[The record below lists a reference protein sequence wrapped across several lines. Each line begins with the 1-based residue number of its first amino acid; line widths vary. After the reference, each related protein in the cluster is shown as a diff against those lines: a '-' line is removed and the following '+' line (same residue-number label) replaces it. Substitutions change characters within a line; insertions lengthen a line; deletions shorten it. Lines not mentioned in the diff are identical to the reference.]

1 MMSPRHGV
9 KLQDILKAA
18 EDIANERGMGDVT
31 LTTLAQKLH
40 IRPPSLYNHVDGLN
54 GLRQV
59 LALHSLE
66 KLEEALKSAAVGR
79 AGEEALTAMGRAY
92 MQYARERPGLYEAML
107 YATDRNDTEL
117 RHAAD
122 RVAELVITVLSS
134 GYGFNEAD
142 CIHAARGFRS
152 LLHGF
157 ASLEQKGGFGLP
169 VDVDRSIE
177 VMMDTFCAGLRVLQH
192 KRKVEHSDK
201 DLGSS

>member
-1 MMSPRHGV
+1 
-9 KLQDILKAA
+9 
-18 EDIANERGMGDVT
+18 MGDVT

-54 GLRQV
+54 GLRHV

-66 KLEEALKSAAVGR
+66 KLEEALVSAAVGR
-79 AGEEALTAMGRAY
+79 AGEDALTAMGRAY

-117 RHAAD
+117 KHAAD
-122 RVAELVITVLSS
+122 RVAELVIAVLSS

-177 VMMDTFCAGLRVLQH
+177 VMMDTFWAGLRVLQH
-192 KRKVEHSDK
+192 KRDVEHSEK
-201 DLGSS
+201 N

>member
-1 MMSPRHGV
+1 MSPRNGV
-9 KLQDILKAA
+9 KLQDILQAA
-18 EDIANERGMGDVT
+18 EDIANERGMGEVT

-66 KLEEALKSAAVGR
+66 QLEEALTSGAVGR
-79 AGEEALTAMGRAY
+79 AGDDALAAMGKAY
-92 MQYARERPGLYEAML
+92 MRYARERPGLYEAML
-107 YATDRNDTEL
+107 YATDRKDTEL
-117 RHAAD
+117 RDAAD
-122 RVAELVITVLSS
+122 RVAELVISVLSS
-134 GYGFNEAD
+134 GYGFKEED

-169 VDVDRSIE
+169 VEVDRSIA
-177 VMMDTFCAGLRVLQH
+177 VMMDTFLAGLRVQQQRNAELSE
-192 KRKVEHSDK
+192 KS
-201 DLGSS
+201 

>member
-1 MMSPRHGV
+1 MSPRHGV

-54 GLRQV
+54 GLRHV

-66 KLEEALKSAAVGR
+66 KLEEALVSAAVGR
-79 AGEEALTAMGRAY
+79 AGEDALTAMGRAY

-107 YATDRNDTEL
+107 YATDRSDTEL

-177 VMMDTFCAGLRVLQH
+177 VMMDTFWAGLRVLQH
-192 KRKVEHSDK
+192 KRDVEHSEK
-201 DLGSS
+201 N

>member
-54 GLRQV
+54 GLRHV

-66 KLEEALKSAAVGR
+66 KLEEALVSAAVGR
-79 AGEEALTAMGRAY
+79 AGEDALTAMGRAY

-107 YATDRNDTEL
+107 YTTDRNDTEL

-177 VMMDTFCAGLRVLQH
+177 VMMDTFWAGLRVLQH
-192 KRKVEHSDK
+192 KRDMEHSEK
-201 DLGSS
+201 N

>member
-1 MMSPRHGV
+1 MSPRNGV

-54 GLRQV
+54 GLRHV

-66 KLEEALKSAAVGR
+66 KLEEALVSAAVGR
-79 AGEEALTAMGRAY
+79 AGEDALTAMGRAY

-177 VMMDTFCAGLRVLQH
+177 VMMDTFWAGLRVLQH
-192 KRKVEHSDK
+192 KRDVEHSEK
-201 DLGSS
+201 N

>member
-1 MMSPRHGV
+1 MSPRHGV
-9 KLQDILKAA
+9 KLQDILNAA

-54 GLRQV
+54 GLRHV

-66 KLEEALKSAAVGR
+66 KLEEALVSAAVGR
-79 AGEEALTAMGRAY
+79 AGEDALTAMGRAY

-107 YATDRNDTEL
+107 YATDRSDTEL

-177 VMMDTFCAGLRVLQH
+177 VMMDTFWAGLRVLQQ
-192 KRKVEHSDK
+192 KRDVEHSEK
-201 DLGSS
+201 N

>member
-1 MMSPRHGV
+1 MSPRHGV

-54 GLRQV
+54 GLRHV

-66 KLEEALKSAAVGR
+66 KLEEALVSAAVGR
-79 AGEEALTAMGRAY
+79 AGEDALTAMGRAY

-117 RHAAD
+117 KHAAD
-122 RVAELVITVLSS
+122 RVAELVIAVLSS

-177 VMMDTFCAGLRVLQH
+177 VMMDTFWAGLRVLQH
-192 KRKVEHSDK
+192 KRDVEHSEK
-201 DLGSS
+201 N

>member
-1 MMSPRHGV
+1 MSPRHGV

-54 GLRQV
+54 GLRHV

-66 KLEEALKSAAVGR
+66 KLEEALVSAAVGR
-79 AGEEALTAMGRAY
+79 AGEDALTAMGRAY

-107 YATDRNDTEL
+107 YTTDRNDTEL

-177 VMMDTFCAGLRVLQH
+177 VMMDTFWAGLRVLQH
-192 KRKVEHSDK
+192 KRDMEHSEK
-201 DLGSS
+201 N

>member
-54 GLRQV
+54 GLRHV

-66 KLEEALKSAAVGR
+66 KLEEALVSAAVGR
-79 AGEEALTAMGRAY
+79 AGEDALTAMGRAY

-177 VMMDTFCAGLRVLQH
+177 VMMDTFWAGLRVLQH
-192 KRKVEHSDK
+192 KRDVEHSEK
-201 DLGSS
+201 N

>member
-1 MMSPRHGV
+1 MSPRHGV

>member
-1 MMSPRHGV
+1 MSPRHGV

-54 GLRQV
+54 GLRHV

-66 KLEEALKSAAVGR
+66 KLEEALVSAAVGR
-79 AGEEALTAMGRAY
+79 AGEDALTAMGRAY

-177 VMMDTFCAGLRVLQH
+177 VMMDTFWAGLRVLQH
-192 KRKVEHSDK
+192 RRDVEHSEK
-201 DLGSS
+201 N

>member
-1 MMSPRHGV
+1 MSPRHGV
-9 KLQDILKAA
+9 KLQDILNAA

-54 GLRQV
+54 GLRHV

-66 KLEEALKSAAVGR
+66 KLEEALVSAAVGR
-79 AGEEALTAMGRAY
+79 AGEDALTAMGRAY

-177 VMMDTFCAGLRVLQH
+177 VMMDTFWAGLRVLQH
-192 KRKVEHSDK
+192 KRDVEHSEK
-201 DLGSS
+201 N

>member
-1 MMSPRHGV
+1 MSPRNGV
-9 KLQDILKAA
+9 KLQDILEAA
-18 EDIANERGMGDVT
+18 EDVANERGMGEVT

-54 GLRQV
+54 GLRQA

-66 KLEEALKSAAVGR
+66 KLEEALMSAAVGR
-79 AGEEALTAMGRAY
+79 AGEEALIAMGRAY
-92 MQYARERPGLYEAML
+92 MQYARERPGLYESML

-169 VDVDRSIE
+169 VDVDQSIE
-177 VMMDTFCAGLRVLQH
+177 VMMDTFCAGLRVLQQ
-192 KRKVEHSDK
+192 KREGEHSDK
-201 DLGSS
+201 N

>member
-1 MMSPRHGV
+1 MSPRNGL
-9 KLQDILKAA
+9 KLQDILAAA

-66 KLEEALKSAAVGR
+66 KLEEALMSAAIGR
-79 AGEEALTAMGRAY
+79 AGEDALTAMGRAY
-92 MQYARERPGLYEAML
+92 MQYARERPGLYEAMV

-117 RHAAD
+117 GQAAD

-169 VDVDRSIE
+169 VDVDQSVE
-177 VMMDTFCAGLRVLQH
+177 VMMDTFCAGLRVLQQ
-192 KRKVEHSDK
+192 KRGGEPSVKN
-201 DLGSS
+201 

>member
-1 MMSPRHGV
+1 MSPRHGV

-54 GLRQV
+54 GLRHV

-66 KLEEALKSAAVGR
+66 KLEEALVSAAVGR
-79 AGEEALTAMGRAY
+79 AGEDALTAMGRAY

-107 YATDRNDTEL
+107 YATDRSDTEL

-177 VMMDTFCAGLRVLQH
+177 VMMDTFWAGLRVLQQ
-192 KRKVEHSDK
+192 KRDVEHSEK
-201 DLGSS
+201 N

>member
-1 MMSPRHGV
+1 MSPRNGL
-9 KLQDILKAA
+9 KLQDILAAA

-40 IRPPSLYNHVDGLN
+40 IRPPSLYNHVNGLN

-59 LALHSLE
+59 LALHSLG
-66 KLEEALKSAAVGR
+66 KLEEALMSAAVGR
-79 AGEEALTAMGRAY
+79 AGEDALTAMGSAY

-107 YATDRNDTEL
+107 YATDRNDIEL

-157 ASLEQKGGFGLP
+157 ASLEPKGGFGLP
-169 VDVDRSIE
+169 VDVDQSIE
-177 VMMDTFCAGLRVLQH
+177 VMMDTFCAGLRVLQQ
-192 KRKVEHSDK
+192 KREGEPSDK
-201 DLGSS
+201 N

>member
-1 MMSPRHGV
+1 MSPRHGV

-54 GLRQV
+54 GLRHV

-66 KLEEALKSAAVGR
+66 KLEEALVSAAVGR
-79 AGEEALTAMGRAY
+79 AGEDALTAMGRAY

-177 VMMDTFCAGLRVLQH
+177 VMMDTFWAGLRVLQH
-192 KRKVEHSDK
+192 KRDVEHSEK
-201 DLGSS
+201 N

>member
-1 MMSPRHGV
+1 MSPRHGV

-18 EDIANERGMGDVT
+18 EEIANERGMGDVT

-66 KLEEALKSAAVGR
+66 KLEEALMSAAVGR
-79 AGEEALTAMGRAY
+79 AGEDALTAMGRAY

-107 YATDRNDTEL
+107 YTTDRNDTEL

-142 CIHAARGFRS
+142 SIHAARGFRS

-177 VMMDTFCAGLRVLQH
+177 VMMDTFWAGLRVLQH
-192 KRKVEHSDK
+192 KRDVEHSEK
-201 DLGSS
+201 N

>member
-1 MMSPRHGV
+1 MSPRHGV

-54 GLRQV
+54 GLRHV

-66 KLEEALKSAAVGR
+66 KLEEALVSAAVGR
-79 AGEEALTAMGRAY
+79 AGEDALTAMGRAY

-169 VDVDRSIE
+169 VDVDRSIG
-177 VMMDTFCAGLRVLQH
+177 VMMDTFWAGLRVLQH
-192 KRKVEHSDK
+192 KRDVEHSEK
-201 DLGSS
+201 N

>member
-1 MMSPRHGV
+1 MSPRNGV
-9 KLQDILKAA
+9 KLQDILQAA
-18 EDIANERGMGDVT
+18 EDIANERGMGEVT

-66 KLEEALKSAAVGR
+66 QLEEALTSAAVGR
-79 AGEEALTAMGRAY
+79 AGDDALTAMGKAY
-92 MQYARERPGLYEAML
+92 MRYARERPGLYEAML
-107 YATDRNDTEL
+107 YATDRKDTEL
-117 RHAAD
+117 RDAAD
-122 RVAELVITVLSS
+122 RVAELVISVLSS
-134 GYGFNEAD
+134 GYGFKEED

-169 VDVDRSIE
+169 VEVDRSIA
-177 VMMDTFCAGLRVLQH
+177 VMMDTFLAGLSVQQQRNAELSE
-192 KRKVEHSDK
+192 KS
-201 DLGSS
+201 

>member
-1 MMSPRHGV
+1 MSPRNGV
-9 KLQDILKAA
+9 KLQDILQAA
-18 EDIANERGMGDVT
+18 EDIANERGMGEVT

-66 KLEEALKSAAVGR
+66 QLEEALTSAAVGR
-79 AGEEALTAMGRAY
+79 AGDDALTAMGRAY
-92 MQYARERPGLYEAML
+92 MRYARERPGLYEAML
-107 YATDRNDTEL
+107 YATDRKDTEL
-117 RHAAD
+117 RDAAD
-122 RVAELVITVLSS
+122 RVAELVISVLSN
-134 GYGFNEAD
+134 GYGFKEED

-169 VDVDRSIE
+169 VEVDRSIA
-177 VMMDTFCAGLRVLQH
+177 VMMDTFLAGLRVQQQRNAGLS
-192 KRKVEHSDK
+192 ENS
-201 DLGSS
+201 

>member
-1 MMSPRHGV
+1 MSPRNGV
-9 KLQDILKAA
+9 KLQDILEAA
-18 EDIANERGMGDVT
+18 EDVANERGMGEVT

-54 GLRQV
+54 GLRQA

-66 KLEEALKSAAVGR
+66 KLEEALMSAAIGR
-79 AGEEALTAMGRAY
+79 AGEDALTAMGRAY
-92 MQYARERPGLYEAML
+92 MQYARERPGLYEAMV

-117 RHAAD
+117 GQAAD

-169 VDVDRSIE
+169 VDVDQSVE
-177 VMMDTFCAGLRVLQH
+177 VMMDTFCAGLRVLQQ
-192 KRKVEHSDK
+192 KRGGEPSVKN
-201 DLGSS
+201 